1 MRFVRDDMHA
11 MGHRA
16 RRHMGMSESEM
27 GMDMDTARHR
37 GAHPFDRAFLD
48 HMIQHHAERS
58 SWPGACSTPGE
69 QPALRE
75 MARHMI
81 ETQINEVDRMRAW
94 RGAWYGR

>member
-1 MRFVRDDMHA
+1 M
-11 MGHRA
+11 A
-16 RRHMGMSESEM
+16 RRM
-27 GMDMDTARHR
+27 
-37 GAHPFDRAFLD
+37 LD
-48 HMIQHHAERS
+48 S
-58 SWPGACSTPGE
+58 GE